1 MMNFRKLFILTVLIF
16 AGTFALLSQNL
27 KGITICVNPGHGG
40 YDSDDR
46 NMVIYPFTL
55 GDKNGFWESKSNLDK
70 GLHLRNLL
78 KGAGANV
85 IMTRTTNEH
94 SEAGGNA
101 DTPLSAI
108 VEMANSNNA
117 DYMIAIHS
125 NAGGNNMILMLYSG
139 IDDGDTFNYSHPAPF
154 RVESRQ
160 VSEKFATLLYSNKI
174 TQWTAPPSVRGD
186 KTFAR
191 LVMGWSNGY
200 GVLRNLIV
208 PGVITEGSMHD
219 YIPET
224 YRLMNL
230 DYKKLEAWHFFK
242 AFCQQYNGGT
252 QNIGRIAGWVKDKD
266 RNFLSAFPGSPGY
279 FALPGT
285 SDNYKPLNGTKIT
298 LLKDGVELRN
308 YTTDNLYNGVY
319 AFDSLAPGTYTLRY
333 EKEKYTSKEL
343 TAEVKPFEVAYTNCT
358 MSLDRSNPLTVESYY
373 PKIAEN
379 DSIATSVKIKIS
391 FNFELNRTLFE
402 KAFSITPATQGI
414 FEYTNFDKTVTF
426 IPVEPLK
433 SRTLYEVK
441 IDKSA
446 AHIGNV
452 PMESDLA
459 FTFFTRTQRFLTL
472 LDWYPKEGDTV
483 YPSTQVKLFFDRP
496 INNSGMNSKV
506 VVRDDAGQE
515 IAGEGFLHNDFS
527 TGLGDYQFRLP
538 ALVSGKNYTLS
549 ISKNVFDNDSLTLSE
564 SKKISFSTGNLITVD
579 NQHLKDNFETINLW
593 RIDSEQSRNLT
604 GTNNMV
610 RYSTIKYA
618 GNFSYR
624 LLYKFSQPQNA
635 RIQTLYRNPSIK
647 VNNKM
652 FAGCYIFGDLS
663 FNNVE
668 MVLINNTDTAFIP
681 VSILNFAGWK
691 FVETNFSALKENTDF
706 TLSGFRLVCTGNKL
720 QSTEGGVMFD
730 NISIYNTSISAI
742 WDVYSDNRIVVYPVP
757 AMNEIFLTLNDSD
770 ININNQYSISNL
782 SGQIVSNGILYNAEK
797 NVKINISLLH
807 SGIYIL
813 KLKTQNGTKYTHFI
827 KKSDIYTKNLR

>member
-1 MMNFRKLFILTVLIF
+1 MIFRKLFILSFIILAVAF
-16 AGTFALLSQNL
+16 ASESQNL

-70 GLHLRNLL
+70 GFHLRNLL

-108 VEMANSNNA
+108 VEMANANSA

-139 IDDGDTFNYSHPAPF
+139 IDDGDTYNYSHPAPF

-160 VSEKFATLLYSNKI
+160 VAEKFASLLYTNKI
-174 TQWTAPPSVRGD
+174 SQWTSAPSVRGD

-208 PGVITEGSMHD
+208 PGVISEGSMHD

-224 YRLMNL
+224 YRLMNM

-285 SDNYKPLNGTKIT
+285 PDNYKPLNGTKIT
-298 LLKDGVELRN
+298 LLKEGVELRN

-319 AFDSLAPGTYTLRY
+319 AFDSLAQGTYTLRY
-333 EKEKYTSKEL
+333 EKEKYTTKEL
-343 TAEVKPFEVAYTNCT
+343 TAEVKPFEVTYTNCT
-358 MSLDRSNPLTVESYY
+358 LSLDRSNPLSAESFY
-373 PKIAEN
+373 PKVTDN
-379 DSIATSVKIKIS
+379 DSVATSVKVKIN

-402 KAFSITPATQGI
+402 NAFSITPAIQGT
-414 FEYTNFDKTVTF
+414 FEYSNFDKTVTF
-426 IPVEPLK
+426 IPAEPYN

-452 PMESDLA
+452 PMESDLI
-459 FTFFTRTQRFLTL
+459 FSFFTRTPRYLTL
-472 LDWYPKEGDTV
+472 LDWYPKEGDV
-483 YPSTQVKLFFDRP
+483 VFPNTQVKLFFDRP
-496 INNSGMNSKV
+496 INNSGMNTKV
-506 VVRDDAGQE
+506 VVKDENNQE
-515 IAGEGFLHNDFS
+515 ISGEGFLYNDFS
-527 TGLGDYQFRLP
+527 SGLGDYQFRLP
-538 ALVSGKNYTLS
+538 ALAAGKSYTLT
-549 ISKNVFDNDSLTLSE
+549 ISKNVFDNDTLMLPE
-564 SKKISFSTGNLITVD
+564 SQNIRFSTGNYVTVD
-579 NQHLKDNFETINLW
+579 NQYLKDNFETINLW
-593 RIDSEQSRNLT
+593 KIDTENSTNLS

-610 RYSTIKYA
+610 RYSTVKYA
-618 GNFSYR
+618 GSYSYR
-624 LLYKFSQPQNA
+624 LLYKFSQPENA
-635 RIQTLYRNPSIK
+635 KIQALYRNPGII

-652 FAGCYIFGDLS
+652 YAGCFIFGDLT
-663 FNNVE
+663 FNNIE
-668 MVLINNTDTAFIP
+668 MVLVNGLDTAFVP
-681 VSILNFAGWK
+681 VTILDYAGWK
-691 FVETNFSALKENTDF
+691 FVETNLSTLKENADF
-706 TLSGFRLVCTGNKL
+706 TLSGFRLKCTGSKP

-730 NISIYNTSISAI
+730 NIYVYNTSVSGFNNLRSENGIK
-742 WDVYSDNRIVVYPVP
+742 VFPVP
-757 AMNEIFLTLNDSD
+757 ATNEINLILDNLNVSE
-770 ININNQYSISNL
+770 NTHYSILNVN
-782 SGQIVSNGILYNAEK
+782 GQIVSEGILSFTDN
-797 NVKINISLLH
+797 NVKINISPLQA
-807 SGIYIL
+807 GMYFL
-813 KLKTQNGTKYTHFI
+813 KLKTQNGTKHVQFI
-827 KKSDIYTKNLR
+827 KKMDIYTENFR